1 MDKPELF
8 TVDVQSIYSQGNT
21 SQMIYLQRGDIVMV
35 PTKTITNVS
44 RYFKEVQATLSPFV
58 AGTAIYR
65 NATTG
70 GAQGTSSALD

>member
-1 MDKPELF
+1 MRDNEQEKPFWQKALNC
-8 TVDVQSIYSQGNT
+8 VLSIRLVF
-21 SQMIYLQRGDIVMV
+21 LQKGDIVVV

-44 RYFKEVQATLSPFV
+44 RYFRDVQTTLSPFV

-70 GAQGTSSALD
+70 GAQGTSSVLD